1 MSVFRDNASLYWDA
15 GIPVIPLKR
24 WNAPGKGAGKAPILN
39 EWTQYGENMP
49 SEAMRRHWLATYP
62 DSNIGLPFG
71 EASGLCAIDI
81 DTLDKELEE
90 AIVAALPKSPW
101 KRVGKKGMGLIY
113 RWQGQPNFK
122 LRNSE
127 NESIVEFLGK
137 GNQLVMPPSIHPD
150 TEKPYTA
157 NVPLWDV
164 LDKIPPLP
172 MDIEKVLR
180 EALGFK
186 GVSLAQTGRSG
197 PVDVVPQG
205 ERDIQMVRHAGYLAR
220 VVLGID
226 KRENFTLAQAIQHMS
241 TWVED
246 FTAHASGDD
255 MDPDKGVAKL
265 VEFLLKDVE
274 SGKTLPNGWDA
285 GLTEEQLAHS
295 SIAEMVKRN
304 AIQRW
309 TLTKAIDWI
318 NAKSELNVNNDP
330 DFMMAAITELVNS
343 VAKDEQFTDFE
354 FGTLIKAIQ
363 RAAAPLELSKPDLKQ
378 AFKLARQGDME
389 QAADH
394 EAIARQLV
402 EELQRGG
409 ELVHDQGRFW
419 QWNGAHFKQKDRQE
433 IYMEVAEGVKGNSL
447 ARRHTDY
454 ESITKTMENMTRG
467 KLAQQLEDGINFA
480 NGFLDTNLMLHDHSP
495 KYGKTFTMPFE
506 YIPERAGEAHKWL
519 AYLEQAWGDDDDYA
533 DKVMALQEAFA
544 ATMFGIAPTYQR
556 AFLLHGKPKT
566 GKSQALEVLR
576 AIMPEDS
583 RCSIP
588 PSIWGERFQLA
599 NMVGKTLNLCGE
611 LPEEA
616 VINGE
621 KFKMVV
627 SGEEVPTEFKGKD
640 GFEFRPLA
648 AHWFASN
655 HLPRSRDT
663 SGGFSRR
670 WLIFDFNK
678 IITDEERIVDFWKVL
693 VAEERE
699 AIAAWA
705 VLGLKRLQQQKEYT
719 LPASHV
725 VRLNQVVRANNSVAA
740 FLQSSDKV
748 RPVADMTQKADV
760 RSIFDHY
767 VFYMRDVSKGWSVSY
782 ERFKQMLDE
791 LGYTVVPYIDRIGV
805 HREEACGIKVLNAML
820 PEKSHA

>member
-1 MSVFRDNASLYWDA
+1 
-15 GIPVIPLKR
+15 
-24 WNAPGKGAGKAPILN
+24 
-39 EWTQYGENMP
+39 
-49 SEAMRRHWLATYP
+49 
-62 DSNIGLPFG
+62 
-71 EASGLCAIDI
+71 
-81 DTLDKELEE
+81 
-90 AIVAALPKSPW
+90 
-101 KRVGKKGMGLIY
+101 
-113 RWQGQPNFK
+113 
-122 LRNSE
+122 
-127 NESIVEFLGK
+127 
-137 GNQLVMPPSIHPD
+137 
-150 TEKPYTA
+150 
-157 NVPLWDV
+157 
-164 LDKIPPLP
+164 
-172 MDIEKVLR
+172 
-180 EALGFK
+180 
-186 GVSLAQTGRSG
+186 
-197 PVDVVPQG
+197 
-205 ERDIQMVRHAGYLAR
+205 
-220 VVLGID
+220 
-226 KRENFTLAQAIQHMS
+226 
-241 TWVED
+241 
-246 FTAHASGDD
+246 

-599 NMVGKTLNLCGE
+599 NMVGKTLNLCGV